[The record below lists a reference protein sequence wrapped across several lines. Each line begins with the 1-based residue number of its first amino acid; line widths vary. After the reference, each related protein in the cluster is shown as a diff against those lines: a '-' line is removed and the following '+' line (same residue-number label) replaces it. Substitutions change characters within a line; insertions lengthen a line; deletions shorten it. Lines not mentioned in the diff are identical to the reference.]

1 MATVSKAMQTVHSV
15 PDVIS
20 GVGMATVSKTIQT
33 VCLEKKVDGK
43 IHHGQCLIA
52 GVVQSFKSNAI
63 FVIKGAE
70 VKAVSRMSHH
80 VRGCLFEVMK
90 VP

>member
-1 MATVSKAMQTVHSV
+1 MPKAILNEYTFV
-15 PDVIS
+15 
-20 GVGMATVSKTIQT
+20 
-33 VCLEKKVDGK
+33 K
-43 IHHGQCLIA
+43 INNSGQCLIV

-90 VP
+90 AP

>member
-1 MATVSKAMQTVHSV
+1 M
-15 PDVIS
+15 
-20 GVGMATVSKTIQT
+20 
-33 VCLEKKVDGK
+33 CLERKAKRK

-90 VP
+90 AP